1 LGWAAAA
8 RRNSLLTMPCV
19 LICAM
24 LKWHLHHTAK
34 AFENSGALAGYW
46 VSNANISR
54 VASSR
59 YRRIWP
65 YHLLKKPFY
74 HLPFPNLDEWTRWL
88 LLPAYDVWVRSQKLP
103 DECNVVMGPMGSCL
117 PLFEMADKQDR
128 RILKVFDAPNSHP
141 QTFARLWQDECDRFM
156 PGYKIPFP
164 EWAVERISREIE
176 EADLVLCPS
185 DFVKESM
192 VEHGVEEAKC
202 FVRHFGV
209 DTSIFRPR
217 EVAPERPLFVS
228 VASVCL
234 RKGHQYLFPAF
245 RRFKETHPDARLVC
259 VGGLRPDFRREWP
272 KWRDDVEHHPFMHH
286 EGIAALLKTA
296 TAFVL
301 ASVEE
306 GFARVLSEAMAA
318 GLPVIATHET
328 GITTVAVHGVDAWV
342 IPARDEEAIHQ
353 ALWRLTE
360 DRGLN
365 ESMGKNARMIGNESN
380 TWQDYGDAILARV
393 GEALTR

>member
-1 LGWAAAA
+1 
-8 RRNSLLTMPCV
+8 
-19 LICAM
+19 
-24 LKWHLHHTAK
+24 
-34 AFENSGALAGYW
+34 
-46 VSNANISR
+46 
-54 VASSR
+54 
-59 YRRIWP
+59 
-65 YHLLKKPFY
+65 
-74 HLPFPNLDEWTRWL
+74 
-88 LLPAYDVWVRSQKLP
+88 
-103 DECNVVMGPMGSCL
+103 
-117 PLFEMADKQDR
+117 
-128 RILKVFDAPNSHP
+128 
-141 QTFARLWQDECDRFM
+141 M

-164 EWAVERISREIE
+164 GWAVERISREIE
-176 EADLVLCPS
+176 VADLVLCPS

-192 VEHGVEEAKC
+192 VEHGVDEAKC

-301 ASVEE
+301 PSVEE

-353 ALWRLTE
+353 ALLRLTE

-393 GEALTR
+393 GEAITW